1 MKTLDNF
8 KGIRWGVIWLFVGV
22 ATAGCGRLSEEEQA
36 FLDEKQ
42 RQAEMMENFGKRLSE
57 GEEQNK
63 AIATVQE
70 FKLDSGSTVAQWVK
84 SRMVELDGNLV
95 TSRWTARRK
104 GENST
109 EVRYHY
115 TVLVKN
121 DVPER
126 RGYAWIYDELVEQV
140 IGPRELDRSQ
150 ASAITNQR
158 IVGQQFS
165 RHRRHSED
173 TLE

>member
-1 MKTLDNF
+1 MSMALAVLAAPSFAADRLN
-8 KGIRWGVIWLFVGV
+8 VV
-22 ATAGCGRLSEEEQA
+22 ATTGMIADAARQVGGDLVEGLDRRRQVGETVTGGLSESFGPERR
-36 FLDEKQ
+36 D
-42 RQAEMMENFGKRLSE
+42 RQGWVGDLE
-57 GEEQNK
+57 GH
-63 AIATVQE
+63 
-70 FKLDSGSTVAQWVK
+70 
-84 SRMVELDGNLV
+84 LV

-104 GENST
+104 GEKSI

-115 TVLVKN
+115 TVLVED

-150 ASAITNQR
+150 ASSITNQR
-158 IVGQQFS
+158 KVGQQFS
-165 RHRRHSED
+165 RHRQHTED